1 MTYFSKTIMSLACL
15 ILVAGCDQ
23 APTPTPAATKVAE
36 DPITADVDRMEAGIR
51 IADANKRIDEL
62 ERQVGALQATPEKL
76 DLELLTNRVE
86 ALEAKAGGD
95 MTIPVTSSERSVP
108 RVDQAT
114 RPISRASENRQDKPQ
129 KSSKLSM
136 PELEPKSRLATT
148 SEANEF
154 NRTK

>member
-51 IADANKRIDEL
+51 IAAANKRIDEL

-95 MTIPVTSSERSVP
+95 ASFPGKPLGQT
-108 RVDQAT
+108 
-114 RPISRASENRQDKPQ
+114 ASESGQTRSASKADGSQQAKQQNSKSNLPQPQNRT
-129 KSSKLSM
+129 
-136 PELEPKSRLATT
+136 RLAPDR
-148 SEANEF
+148 S
-154 NRTK
+154 K